1 MWPLFLPAVA
11 INKTLRAKKAESS
24 GMGSKV
30 RLRGGAR
37 SCGSECGPGCELRD
51 CFEGEDLSNR
61 SPFTSESSRIRASV
75 IRKKKRVG
83 ITTIVGIKNPTVPK
97 FQYCFLIELAFEL
110 EKTLIQIR
118 DLHAFWPLF
127 LRVFRDSTA

>member
-1 MWPLFLPAVA
+1 MAQSVDPA
-11 INKTLRAKKAESS
+11 
-24 GMGSKV
+24 
-30 RLRGGAR
+30 
-37 SCGSECGPGCELRD
+37 PGCELRD